1 VTLWSRLRSWSETTF
16 RRSRMEN
23 EMDAE
28 LRFHIETFAE
38 DLVRGGVS
46 REEAL
51 RRARIEFGGQERFK
65 EECRE
70 AVGAHLL
77 ETFLQDS
84 RYGLRMLR
92 KNPGF
97 TTATVLTLALGVAS
111 TSVLFSIL
119 DGAYIHFGETAQAN
133 RVILLRQQFTKSE
146 SETSRFSPAE
156 YLDIKNARDKGDL
169 ARWYAGF
176 FALAHS
182 GSSVTETG
190 EGGQN
195 PEQVPVVLATANL
208 FTLYGVSPLLGRTFT
223 ADEDRPGGP
232 KVAVVTY
239 RLWNRRYARN
249 PEIIGRTIKLDGVPY
264 TVVGVAP
271 RRFQHWS
278 ADIYLPLALDSAFGD
293 RRERTLNVAGVLNEA
308 WSPEQTAPSLREL
321 ARRVEAEY
329 AATNPE
335 YAGLVYTPVDV
346 RKAVVGDLRMALY
359 VLMGAVG
366 MLLLIAAANIA
377 SLLLARARA
386 RAREIATRLAIGAT
400 PGRLARQFFTE
411 SVVLSGIAG
420 AVGAVLGIC
429 ALAPVL
435 ALIPEHY
442 IGEESVVH
450 ASPAS
455 FLVSFGVALVLGTGF
470 GLASAMSVAGRSAAL
485 KAAQTRTGLAAD
497 QRGGRARGILVL
509 SEMALAFVVVTA
521 AGLMVRTYRQITTM
535 DLGFRPDHVLTMRI
549 ALPGLRYPKSV
560 EVANFLSELLKRVR
574 SLPGVVDAAASSRRP
589 MEGGE
594 AVRRFSVP
602 GHRLDTT
609 DGTATASFLVIA
621 PSYFAVVKTP
631 LRRGRFFSEQ
641 DGAKAPRVVI
651 VNERF
656 ARLYFPDQDAVGQQI
671 RLEIRESQSDP
682 GAGPPANG
690 VAQIAGVVEDSR
702 QFRWNVSDVLYEP
715 ASPEIYAPLLQQP
728 EEARDIAL
736 LLRTQA
742 EPATL
747 AEAVRLQVLGMDS
760 DQPVFSV
767 QTLRAITDEALGP
780 ARLCLLLLAIFAVTS
795 MVTACVGLYAIMSY
809 EVTQR
814 TPEIGVRMALG
825 AGRRDIVRLVL
836 REGILVATGGLVL
849 GLLGS
854 LGVTRLM
861 SSLLYK
867 VSYNDFVTL
876 AAVSALLS
884 AVALIAGYVPAR
896 RAMRVDPM
904 VALRY
909 E

>member
-1 VTLWSRLRSWSETTF
+1 MTLWSRLRSWSETTF
-16 RRSRMEN
+16 WRSRMEN
-23 EMDAE
+23 EMDRE
-28 LRFHIETFAE
+28 LRFHIETLAE
-38 DLVRGGVS
+38 DLVRNGAL
-46 REEAL
+46 REEAV

-70 AVGAHLL
+70 AVGAHFL

-97 TTATVLTLALGVAS
+97 TAATVLTLALGIAS
-111 TSVLFSIL
+111 TSVLFSIF

-133 RVILLRQQFTKSE
+133 RVVLLRQQFTKSE

-156 YLDIKNARDKGDL
+156 YLDIKDARDKAGL

-182 GSSVTETG
+182 GSRLTEAT
-190 EGGQN
+190 ESGQN
-195 PEQVPVVLATANL
+195 PEQVPVVLATANI
-208 FTLYGVSPLLGRTFT
+208 FSLYGVSPLLGRTFT

-232 KVAVVTY
+232 HVAVVTY

-249 PEIIGRTIKLDGVPY
+249 PEIIGRTIKLDGVLY
-264 TVVGVAP
+264 TIVGVAP
-271 RRFQHWS
+271 RRFQHWG
-278 ADIYLPLALDSAFGD
+278 ADIYLPLPLDSASGD
-293 RRERTLNVAGVLNEA
+293 RSQRTLNIAGVLNEGQ
-308 WSPEQTAPSLREL
+308 SPEQTLPPLREL
-321 ARRVEAEY
+321 ARRVEAEH

-335 YAGLVYTPVDV
+335 YRGLVYTPVDV
-346 RKAVVGDLRMALY
+346 RTAVVGDLRMALY
-359 VLMGAVG
+359 VLLGAVG

-420 AVGAVLGIC
+420 TVGAVLGTW

-442 IGEESVVH
+442 IGEESVIH

-455 FLVSFGVALVLGTGF
+455 FLVSFLAALVLGTGF
-470 GLASAMSVAGRSAAL
+470 GMASAMFVARRSATRKVAH
-485 KAAQTRTGLAAD
+485 TRTGSAAD

-535 DLGFRPDHVLTMRI
+535 DLGFQPDHVLTMRT
-549 ALPGLRYPKSV
+549 ALPGLRYRRSV
-560 EVANFLSELLKRVR
+560 EVANFSSELLKRVR
-574 SLPGVVDAAASSRRP
+574 ALPGVVDAAASSGRP

-594 AVRRFSVP
+594 AIRSFSIP
-602 GHRLDTT
+602 GRHLNTI
-609 DGTATASFLVIA
+609 DGTATARFLVIT
-621 PSYFAVVKTP
+621 PSYFAVVRTP
-631 LRRGRFFSEQ
+631 LRRGRFFREQ
-641 DGAKAPRVVI
+641 DGAEAPRVVI

-656 ARLYFPDQDAVGQQI
+656 VRLYFPNEDAVGKQI
-671 RLEIRESQSDP
+671 RLEDRESQSDP
-682 GAGPPANG
+682 GRGARANS
-690 VAQIAGVVEDSR
+690 VAQIAGVVEDSK
-702 QFRWNVSDVLYEP
+702 QFAWNVGDVLYEP
-715 ASPEIYAPLLQQP
+715 ASPEICAPLLQQP
-728 EEARDIAL
+728 EDGRDVAL

-747 AEAVRLQVLGMDS
+747 AEAVRLQVLRMDP
-760 DQPVFSV
+760 DQPVYSV
-767 QTLRAITDEALGP
+767 QTLRAMTDEALGP

-795 MVTACVGLYAIMSY
+795 VVTACVGLYAIMSY

-814 TPEIGVRMALG
+814 TQEIGVRMALG

-836 REGILVATGGLVL
+836 KEGMLVATGGLAL

-876 AAVSALLS
+876 AAVCALLS

-896 RAMRVDPM
+896 RAMRVDPI

>member
-1 VTLWSRLRSWSETTF
+1 
-16 RRSRMEN
+16 MESD
-23 EMDAE
+23 MDEE
-28 LRFHIETFAE
+28 LRFHIEAFTE
-38 DLVRGGVS
+38 DLVRSGMA

-51 RRARIEFGGQERFK
+51 RRARMEFGGVERVK
-65 EECRE
+65 EEGWE
-70 AVGAHLL
+70 ARGVNLV
-77 ETFLQDS
+77 ESFLQDIRFS
-84 RYGLRMLR
+84 LRMLR

-97 TTATVLTLALGVAS
+97 TAATVLTLALGIAS

-119 DGAYIHFGETAQAN
+119 DGAYIHFGETEQAN
-133 RVILLRQQFTKSE
+133 RVVLLRQQFTKSE

-156 YLDIKNARDKGDL
+156 YLDIKNARDKGGL

-182 GSSVTETG
+182 GSSLTEAT
-190 EGGQN
+190 ESGQN
-195 PEQVPVVLATANL
+195 PEQVPVVLATANI
-208 FTLYGVSPLLGRTFT
+208 FSLYGVPPLLGRTFT

-232 KVAVVTY
+232 NVAVVTY

-264 TVVGVAP
+264 TIVGVAP
-271 RRFQHWS
+271 RRFQHWG
-278 ADIYLPLALDSAFGD
+278 ADIYLPLALDSASGD
-293 RRERTLNVAGVLNEA
+293 RSQRTLNVAGVLNEGR
-308 WSPEQTAPSLREL
+308 SPDETAPPLREL

-329 AATNPE
+329 AGTNPE
-335 YAGLVYTPVDV
+335 YRGLVYTPVDV

-386 RAREIATRLAIGAT
+386 RGREIATRLAMGAT

-420 AVGAVLGIC
+420 TVGAVLGIW

-442 IGEESVVH
+442 IGEESVIH
-450 ASPAS
+450 ASLAS
-455 FLVSFGVALVLGTGF
+455 FLVSSGATLVLGTGF
-470 GLASAMSVAGRSAAL
+470 GMASAMFVARRSAAR
-485 KAAQTRTGLAAD
+485 KVAQTRTRSAAEE
-497 QRGGRARGILVL
+497 RGGRARGILVL

-521 AGLMVRTYRQITTM
+521 AGLMVRTYRQITTI
-535 DLGFRPDHVLTMRI
+535 DLGFQPDHVLTMRT
-549 ALPGLRYPKSV
+549 ALPGLRYPRSV
-560 EVANFLSELLKRVR
+560 EVAKFLSELLERVR
-574 SLPGVVDAAASSRRP
+574 SLPGVVDAAASSGRP
-589 MEGGE
+589 MEGGQ
-594 AVRRFSVP
+594 AVRSFSLP
-602 GHRLDTT
+602 GRRLDTT
-609 DGTATASFLVIA
+609 DGTATARFLVIA
-621 PSYFAVVKTP
+621 PSYFAVVRTP
-631 LRRGRFFSEQ
+631 LRRGRFFREQ
-641 DGAKAPRVVI
+641 DGAEARRVVM

-656 ARLYFPDQDAVGQQI
+656 ARLYFPNEDAVGKQI
-671 RLEIRESQSDP
+671 RLENRESQSDP
-682 GAGPPANG
+682 GRGAPATS
-690 VAQIAGVVEDSR
+690 VAQIAGVVEDSK
-702 QFRWNVSDVLYEP
+702 QFAWNVGEVLYEP
-715 ASPEIYAPLLQQP
+715 ASPEIYAPLLQRP
-728 EEARDIAL
+728 EDGRDIAL
-736 LLRTQA
+736 LLRTAA

-747 AEAVRLQVLGMDS
+747 AEAVRLEVLRMDP

-780 ARLCLLLLAIFAVTS
+780 ARLCLLLLAIFALTS

-814 TPEIGVRMALG
+814 TQEIGLRMALG

-836 REGILVATGGLVL
+836 KEGILVAAGGLAL

-867 VSYNDFVTL
+867 VSSNDFVTL
-876 AAVSALLS
+876 AAVSLLLS
-884 AVALIAGYVPAR
+884 AVALIASYVPAR
-896 RAMRVDPM
+896 RAMRVDPL

>member
-1 VTLWSRLRSWSETTF
+1 MTFWSRFSSWSRTTF

-70 AVGAHLL
+70 AVGAHFL

-84 RYGLRMLR
+84 RYGLRMLS

-97 TTATVLTLALGVAS
+97 TAATVLTLALGIAS

-119 DGAYIHFGETAQAN
+119 DGAYIHFGETEQAN
-133 RVILLRQQFTKSE
+133 RVVLLRQQFAKGE
-146 SETSRFSPAE
+146 SRTSRFSPAE
-156 YLDIKNARDKGDL
+156 YLDIKNARDKGVL
-169 ARWYAGF
+169 ARWYTGF

-182 GSSVTETG
+182 GSSLTEAT
-190 EGGQN
+190 ESGQN
-195 PEQVPVVLATANL
+195 PEQVPVVLATANI
-208 FTLYGVSPLLGRTFT
+208 FSLYGVPPLLGRTFT

-232 KVAVVTY
+232 NVAVVTY

-249 PEIIGRTIKLDGVPY
+249 PEIVGRTIKLDGVPY
-264 TVVGVAP
+264 TIVGVAP
-271 RRFQHWS
+271 RRFQHWG
-278 ADIYLPLALDSAFGD
+278 ADIYLPLALDSASGD
-293 RRERTLNVAGVLNEA
+293 RSQRTLNVAGVLNEGR
-308 WSPEQTAPSLREL
+308 SPDETVPPLREL

-335 YAGLVYTPVDV
+335 YHGLVYTPVDV

-386 RAREIATRLAIGAT
+386 RAREIATRLAMGAT

-420 AVGAVLGIC
+420 TVGAVLGIW

-442 IGEESVVH
+442 IGEESVIH
-450 ASPAS
+450 ASLAS
-455 FLVSFGVALVLGTGF
+455 FLVSSGAALVLGTGF
-470 GLASAMSVAGRSAAL
+470 GMASAMFVARRSAAR
-485 KAAQTRTGLAAD
+485 KVAQTRTRSAAEE
-497 QRGGRARGILVL
+497 RGGRARGILVL

-521 AGLMVRTYRQITTM
+521 AGLMVRTYRQITTI
-535 DLGFRPDHVLTMRI
+535 DLGFQPDHVLTMRTT
-549 ALPGLRYPKSV
+549 LPGLRYPRSV
-560 EVANFLSELLKRVR
+560 EVAKFLSELLERLR
-574 SLPGVVDAAASSRRP
+574 SLPGVVDAAASSGRP
-589 MEGGE
+589 MEGGQ
-594 AVRRFSVP
+594 AVRSFSLP
-602 GHRLDTT
+602 GRRLDTT
-609 DGTATASFLVIA
+609 DGTATARFLVIA
-621 PSYFAVVKTP
+621 PSYFAVVRTP
-631 LRRGRFFSEQ
+631 LRRGRFFREQ
-641 DGAKAPRVVI
+641 DGAEAQRVVI

-656 ARLYFPDQDAVGQQI
+656 ARLYFPNEDAVGKQI
-671 RLEIRESQSDP
+671 RLENRESQSDP
-682 GAGPPANG
+682 GRGAPATS
-690 VAQIAGVVEDSR
+690 VAQIAGVVEDSK
-702 QFRWNVSDVLYEP
+702 QFAWNVGDVLYEP
-715 ASPEIYAPLLQQP
+715 ASPEIYAPLLQQS
-728 EEARDIAL
+728 EDGRDIAL
-736 LLRTQA
+736 LLRTAA

-747 AEAVRLQVLGMDS
+747 AEAVRLEVLRMDP

-814 TPEIGVRMALG
+814 TQEIGLRMALG

-836 REGILVATGGLVL
+836 KEGILVAAGGLAL

-867 VSYNDFVTL
+867 VSSNDFVTL

-884 AVALIAGYVPAR
+884 AVALIASYVPAR
-896 RAMRVDPM
+896 RAMRVDPL